1 MGSVDKNVR
10 ISIAFVLGFVL
21 YTNATSSTLVIN
33 LLVLVGIF
41 VFISFCPLYL
51 TFGISLSKKIKS
63 N

>member
-10 ISIAFVLGFVL
+10 ISIAFVLGFVF
-21 YTNATSSTLVIN
+21 YTNVTSSTMLIT

-51 TFGISLSKKIKS
+51 TFGISLSKK

>member
-41 VFISFCPLYL
+41 VFICFCPLYL
-51 TFGISLSKKIKS
+51 TFGISLSKK

>member
-10 ISIAFVLGFVL
+10 ISIAFVVGFVF

-51 TFGISLSKKIKS
+51 TFASLYQKKIKS

>member
-10 ISIAFVLGFVL
+10 ISIAFVLGFMF

-51 TFGISLSKKIKS
+51 TFGISLSKK

>member
-51 TFGISLSKKIKS
+51 TFGISLSKK